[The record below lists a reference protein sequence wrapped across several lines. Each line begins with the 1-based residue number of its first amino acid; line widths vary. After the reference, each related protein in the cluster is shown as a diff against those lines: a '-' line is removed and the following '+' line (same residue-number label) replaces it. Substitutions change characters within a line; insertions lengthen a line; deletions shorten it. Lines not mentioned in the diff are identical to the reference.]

1 MDTDDLTMIA
11 DGLERILIDA
21 PLEMIDQTAG
31 VGQAAEALW
40 TTLEES
46 GFLSLCV
53 TEDHGGI
60 GAGLEA
66 SAMLARL
73 GASRALTLPL
83 VDTAL
88 ARGLLST
95 AGIAPP
101 AHRIALRDPIDPA
114 MPIAHAAQC
123 DAVLTIDEGH
133 LQLLA
138 IEPSTLRPAHGAE
151 DGASHIAREPTRQ
164 IVAIAAPDWLTA
176 DSFRALAAY
185 VRSASMSGAMQA
197 VLDLTLAYTGER
209 EQFGR
214 PLAKFQAI
222 QHHLSEIACET
233 AAASAAIE
241 MAGDALLADPFCG
254 SATID
259 EIAIA
264 KIRCCEAA
272 SRIAGAAHQAHGA
285 MGFTREYALGRF
297 TRRLWQWQDEFGTAQ
312 DWAQRLGH
320 AVLTGDSPSLWPA
333 ITRAS

>member
-1 MDTDDLTMIA
+1 MDVDDLTMIA

-21 PLEMIDQTAG
+21 PLEIIDQTGG
-31 VGQAAEALW
+31 VGEAAEALW

-53 TEDHGGI
+53 TEEHGGA

-66 SAMLARL
+66 VAMLARL
-73 GASRALTLPL
+73 GANRALALPM

-95 AGIAPP
+95 TGIVPP
-101 AHRIALRDPIDPA
+101 ARRIALRDLIDPA

-123 DAVLTIDEGH
+123 DAVLSFDDGH

-151 DGASHIAREPTRQ
+151 DGAAHFASQPTRE
-164 IVAIAAPDWLTA
+164 IAAIAAPDWLTA

-185 VRSASMSGAMQA
+185 ARSASMSGAMQA
-197 VLDLTLAYTGER
+197 TLDLTLAYTSER

-214 PLAKFQAI
+214 PLARFQAI
-222 QHHLSEIACET
+222 QHHLADIACET
-233 AAASAAIE
+233 AAASAAVE
-241 MAGDALLADPFCG
+241 MASDALAADPFCR
-254 SATID
+254 SATLD

-264 KIRCCEAA
+264 KTRCGEAA
-272 SRIAGAAHQAHGA
+272 NRVTAAAHQAHGA
-285 MGFTREYALGRF
+285 MGFTREYSLGRF

-312 DWAQRLGH
+312 EWAQRLGH
-320 AVLTGDSPSLWPA
+320 TILSGQSPSLWPA
-333 ITRAS
+333 ITRAG